1 MKYVQ
6 GGSFVDKQF
15 SIDETITEISDVV
28 AIAKNISKNLSDNVS
43 DDVKK
48 ELNLIIVNLSE
59 AESLLKHVEHK
70 VKIALQ
76 YVPIDAQE
84 KEFL

>member
-48 ELNLIIVNLSE
+48 ELNLRNYF
-59 AESLLKHVEHK
+59 LKSIK
-70 VKIALQ
+70 ANRF
-76 YVPIDAQE
+76 PS
-84 KEFL
+84 F